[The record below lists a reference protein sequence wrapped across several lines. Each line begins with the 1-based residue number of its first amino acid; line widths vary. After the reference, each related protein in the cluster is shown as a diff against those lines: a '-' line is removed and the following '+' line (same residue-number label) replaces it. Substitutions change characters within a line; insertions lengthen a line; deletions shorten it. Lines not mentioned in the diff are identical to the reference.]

1 MGVAES
7 RLAVECNECQREARS
22 RNHVLEIG
30 MAKSPPK
37 GPHRS
42 ASSGRY
48 VTTQT
53 AVRNPK
59 GTVSEPRKK

>member
-1 MGVAES
+1 
-7 RLAVECNECQREARS
+7 
-22 RNHVLEIG
+22 
-30 MAKSPPK
+30 MAGKTPPK

-59 GTVSEPRKK
+59 GTVSEPPKRK

>member
-1 MGVAES
+1 
-7 RLAVECNECQREARS
+7 
-22 RNHVLEIG
+22 
-30 MAKSPPK
+30 MAKPPPK

-42 ASSGRY
+42 ASTGHY

-59 GTVSEPRKK
+59 GTVSEPKSKK

>member
-1 MGVAES
+1 
-7 RLAVECNECQREARS
+7 
-22 RNHVLEIG
+22 
-30 MAKSPPK
+30 MAANTPPK

-59 GTVSEPRKK
+59 GTVSEPPRKK